1 MRTMT
6 MTSSPLDVH
15 HGEVGAGPHSQEHR
29 GWTVVV
35 AVTRDGARY
44 CPEIFVQSPGNL
56 SGTCI
61 PHGGVYV
68 TESAAR
74 DAGFGIGRRW
84 VDCHGIGD

>member
-1 MRTMT
+1 MRTTT
-6 MTSSPLDVH
+6 MTSSQLDVQ
-15 HGEVGAGPHSQEHR
+15 GEVGVGPDSLEHR

-44 CPEIFVQSPGNL
+44 SPEIFVRSPGNL
-56 SGTCI
+56 SGICI

-68 TESAAR
+68 TDSAAR

-84 VDCHGIGD
+84 IDRHGIGD

>member
-1 MRTMT
+1 MV
-6 MTSSPLDVH
+6 TSSQVDLQGDVA
-15 HGEVGAGPHSQEHR
+15 VGPDSKEHR

-44 CPEIFVQSPGNL
+44 CPEIFVRSPGNL

-61 PHGGVYV
+61 PHGGFYV

-74 DAGFGIGRRW
+74 DAGCRIGCRW
-84 VDCHGIGD
+84 IDRHGIGD